1 MDVLII
7 DSIKKTY
14 QIGRESIE
22 VLKGINLTVEPGKTI
37 LITGESGSGKST
49 LLNLVGGIDI
59 PSSGRIFVGGI
70 EITALSEEEITNFRQ
85 KTIGFIFQFHF
96 LLKDFNAL
104 ENVMMPAF
112 IAGLPVKTSKE
123 RAELLLNEVDLWNR
137 KDHYLVELSGGERQ
151 RVAVARALM
160 NDPRIIIADE
170 PTGNLDE
177 KNSKVVENILFELVE
192 RYNKSML
199 LATHDTVLAS
209 RGNRHFAIEH
219 GVLVEQ

>member
-1 MDVLII
+1 MSVLII
-7 DSIKKTY
+7 ESIKKTY
-14 QIGRESIE
+14 QIGRETIE
-22 VLKGINLTVEPGKTI
+22 VLQGVDLTVDAGTTI

-49 LLNLVGGIDI
+49 LLNLVGGIDT
-59 PSSGRIFVGGI
+59 PTSGRIFVGDI
-70 EITALSEEEITNFRQ
+70 EITALSEEEMTAFRQ
-85 KTIGFIFQFHF
+85 RTIGFIFQFHF

-112 IAGLPVKTSKE
+112 IAGLSVKTSRE
-123 RAELLLNEVDLWNR
+123 RAEQLLDEVDLWNR
-137 KDHYLVELSGGERQ
+137 KNHYLVELSGGERQ

-177 KNSKVVENILFELVE
+177 KNSKVVENMLFELVE
-192 RYNKSML
+192 RYHKSML
-199 LATHDTVLAS
+199 LATHDKELAS
-209 RGNRHFAIEH
+209 RGNRHFSIEH